1 MWVGL
6 VGAAGPYSGLTAH
19 LDGDPHIITATR
31 IAMRLP
37 GVNPMDVLRS
47 DEMEWQFWLAM
58 ARCVDMDRAEAGD

>member
-1 MWVGL
+1 
-6 VGAAGPYSGLTAH
+6 
-19 LDGDPHIITATR
+19 
-31 IAMRLP
+31 MRLP